1 MKQAQVGIGWAP
13 LVLAAALCAC
23 GGGGGSAPRL
33 LEMGTDVAVVDIDG
47 DGRMDVLM
55 LTHLFG
61 DRTPQ
66 GQLSVVRQT
75 APGAFA
81 APESYVLGCYPW
93 SMTVADI
100 DGDARPDLV
109 VTDVGAW
116 NCEAPL
122 PGKALHLV
130 RQDPARA
137 GRFLP
142 AQALIS
148 GTQSDQVAVG
158 DLNGDGAP
166 DLAAGGLLSD
176 RNQLLLLLQDPAARG
191 SFRPATLAL
200 GRSVTRV
207 VAGDIDGDGRSDL
220 FFAAYGEASGTTS
233 HSELAISLQ
242 QADGRLGPV
251 LPLASQS
258 GVRAQR
264 LALTDLNG
272 DGRVDLVAHFVP
284 SSTDY
289 RPFARAL
296 LQGGPAGAQGGT
308 PPIWAAPADTA
319 LDGIEGVTATAF
331 GDIDQDGLP
340 DAVLA
345 GSWPGSA
352 PPLSP
357 PSIHARVNL
366 LSGLGNGRFAYRG
379 VQDVAPQPDAVAIAD
394 LDGDGR
400 NDIVLHAGST
410 LWWMR
415 QLPGTPGSY
424 GTPQPLP

>member
-1 MKQAQVGIGWAP
+1 MKQAHVGIGWAP

-55 LTHLFG
+55 LTYLFG

-66 GQLSVVRQT
+66 GQLRVLRQT

-81 APESYVLGCYPW
+81 APETYVLGCYPW

-100 DGDARPDLV
+100 DGDTRPDLV
-109 VTDVGAW
+109 ITDVGAW

-122 PGKALHLV
+122 PGKALYLV

-142 AQALIS
+142 AQPLIS

-158 DLNGDGAP
+158 DFNGDGAP
-166 DLAAGGLLSD
+166 DLAAGGLPSD

-191 SFRPATLAL
+191 SFRPATLLAL
-200 GRSVTRV
+200 GRSVSRV

-220 FFAAYGEASGTTS
+220 FFAAYGETTGTTS

-264 LALTDLNG
+264 LAVTDLNG
-272 DGRVDLVAHFVP
+272 DGLLDLVAHFTP
-284 SSTDY
+284 LSTDD

-296 LQGGPAGAQGGT
+296 LQGAAPGGT
-308 PPIWAAPADTA
+308 ALTWAAPADTA

-340 DAVLA
+340 DGVLA

-357 PSIHARVNL
+357 PSIHSRVNPL
-366 LSGLGNGRFAYRG
+366 FGVGNGRFVHRG
-379 VQDVAPQPDAVAIAD
+379 GQDVAPQPDAVAIAD

-400 NDIVLHAGST
+400 HDIVLHAGST

-415 QLPGTPGSY
+415 QVPGTPGVF